1 MYWTASNETT
11 LVSEI
16 PIIINEENV
25 IIAPGQRKTPVLIL
39 KDEFYEEPAF
49 PDLLPKGKFG
59 YNVPWDIPISPARYF
74 NQRLLN
80 FNQYFASDADSIFF
94 ARSGYE
100 QHHLRSTINF
110 AMHEIKPGTLTA
122 APVKSNFKGRIERF
136 VASDNVFSFM
146 SSVKGATAYSKQF
159 LYDVLIM
166 VKQLGIRTYFL
177 TLSCADLRWEE
188 LLYTINRLNNLG
200 LSEDELKNLS
210 YQEQCNLLNNN
221 SVLVAR
227 NCHIKLKHFSK
238 RSYLM
243 VHWAKQN
250 IMQYVLNFKKE
261 VAHLSILLYGFSM
274 HQIFIMQLTT
284 STWENS
290 KCTAAKPIEWYRTLW
305 VS

>member
-1 MYWTASNETT
+1 MYRTASNETT

-166 VKQLGIRTYFL
+166 VKQLGIPTYFL

-227 NCHIKLKHFSK
+227 NCQYKVEAFFKEIILDGPLGKTKYYAIRTEFQERGSPP
-238 RSYLM
+238 
-243 VHWAKQN
+243 VHSFIWIFNAPNIHKAADYIDLRKQQMYSCQTN
-250 IMQYVLNFKKE
+250 WVIQNFM
-261 VAHLSILLYGFSM
+261 S
-274 HQIFIMQLTT
+274 
-284 STWENS
+284 
-290 KCTAAKPIEWYRTLW
+290 
-305 VS
+305 